1 MTPNPATD
9 ARCKAEQ
16 QCPARMACRR
26 FLDHS
31 GPPETLRF
39 AAWEARR
46 AGAPRCDGFL
56 PATTTTQEAS

>member
-1 MTPNPATD
+1 MTPTATEP
-9 ARCKAEQ
+9 RCKAEQ
-16 QCPARMACRR
+16 QCPARMACQR

-31 GPPETLRF
+31 GPHETLTF

-46 AGAPRCDGFL
+46 AGAQRCDGFL

>member
-1 MTPNPATD
+1 MTPTATEP
-9 ARCKAEQ
+9 RCKAEQ
-16 QCPARMACRR
+16 QCPARMACQR

-31 GPPETLRF
+31 GPHETLTF